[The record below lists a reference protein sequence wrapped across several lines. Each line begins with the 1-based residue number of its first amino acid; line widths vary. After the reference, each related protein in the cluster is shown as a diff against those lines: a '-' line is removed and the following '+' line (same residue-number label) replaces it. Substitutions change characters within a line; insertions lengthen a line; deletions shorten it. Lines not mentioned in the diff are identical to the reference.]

1 MDETTF
7 EQWKALVEFLGAVL
21 GNTVEILLEVPNQ
34 GIIAVHGDHLFGH
47 AVGQPLTPQTA
58 DVIQNR
64 HFVNQTTHI
73 GSSHHPGTGQPLRQY
88 QYFLK
93 DSGNVLLAVLTVTSD
108 ISEYVTVIKS
118 LSKLAGLDTP
128 HVPEI
133 PIPKDDKH
141 GAISSALVEMGLS
154 HVEPHRLTEP
164 EIVELIR
171 LLYQHGVFQ
180 ARGAV
185 AEIARQLQISE
196 STVYRHLT
204 AVTRHQKAEQRK
216 QQKSGD
222 RSEADQP

>member
-1 MDETTF
+1 MEETVSG
-7 EQWKALVEFLGAVL
+7 QWKALVDFLGAVL
-21 GNTVEILLEVPNQ
+21 GDTAEVLLEVPDQ
-34 GIIAVHGDHLFGH
+34 GIIAVHGGHLFGR
-47 AVGQPLTPQTA
+47 AVGQPLTPQTS

-64 HFVNQTTHI
+64 YYAEQTIHI
-73 GSSHHPGTGQPLRQY
+73 GSSHHPGTGQPLRRY

-93 DSGNVLLAVLTVTSD
+93 DSGNALLAVLTVTAD
-108 ISEYVTVIKS
+108 VSEYVTVIKS

-133 PIPKDDKH
+133 SISTEDKH
-141 GAISSALVEMGLS
+141 GAVSSALVEMGLS

-204 AVTRHQKAEQRK
+204 AVTRHQKTEQRK
-216 QQKSGD
+216 RQKD
-222 RSEADQP
+222 DLDKQK